1 MSKAD
6 LIPFFDV
13 GDDVYI
19 LSYARRGIDDPL
31 TIIKKKKVKG
41 EYEYGINL
49 GKVAGEKGDGT
60 YYYTRSELAPATV
73 IEENPMFGL
82 RARARKRKHRR
93 SRKRSTKRRRSR
105 KGSTKHRRRS
115 RKRSTKLR
123 RHSHKR
129 STKRRR

>member
-6 LIPFFDV
+6 LIPYFDV

-19 LSYARRGIDDPL
+19 LPWVGEKIDP
-31 TIIKKKKVKG
+31 IKKKKKKKVKG
-41 EYEYGINL
+41 EYQYGINL

-73 IEENPMFGL
+73 IEENPMFGM

-93 SRKRSTKRRRSR
+93 SRKRSTKRRRRSR

-115 RKRSTKLR
+115 RKRSTKRR

-129 STKRRR
+129 STKRHR

>member
-6 LIPFFDV
+6 LIPYFDV

-19 LSYARRGIDDPL
+19 LPWVGEKIDPL

-41 EYEYGINL
+41 EYQYGINL

-73 IEENPMFGL
+73 IEENPMFGM

-93 SRKRSTKRRRSR
+93 SRKRSTKRRR
-105 KGSTKHRRRS
+105 RS
-115 RKRSTKLR
+115 RKRSTKR
-123 RHSHKR
+123 RRYSHKR
-129 STKRRR
+129 STKRHR